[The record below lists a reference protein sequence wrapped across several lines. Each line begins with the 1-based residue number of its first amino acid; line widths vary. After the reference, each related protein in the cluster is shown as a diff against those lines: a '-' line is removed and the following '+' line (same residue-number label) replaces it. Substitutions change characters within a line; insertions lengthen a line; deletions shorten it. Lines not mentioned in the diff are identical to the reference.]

1 MTSWGMNQPKTC
13 SNCSIQLGNQICNLT
28 RSVGATIAPCLYLFV
43 CEAEQCEE
51 KRRTQEWLV
60 CVCVCLS
67 VGEGVCVLSGA
78 SLSPSH
84 PWANPSGGTGQARP
98 SHSPRTKP
106 SHARHAQ
113 LYLSAACL
121 LILICK
127 EAILSP
133 LANWVSQWAADFF
146 EVTVGK
152 YA

>member
-1 MTSWGMNQPKTC
+1 MTSWGMNQPNTC
-13 SNCSIQLGNQICNLT
+13 SNCSFQLGNQICNLT
-28 RSVGATIAPCLYLFV
+28 PSVGATIAPCLYLFV
-43 CEAEQCEE
+43 CEAEQRGRKEE
-51 KRRTQEWLV
+51 NTGWAV
-60 CVCVCLS
+60 CVW
-67 VGEGVCVLSGA
+67 VCVLSGA

-84 PWANPSGGTGQARP
+84 HWANPSGGNGLARP

-106 SHARHAQ
+106 SHTRLAQ

>member
-1 MTSWGMNQPKTC
+1 MTSWGMNQPNIC

-28 RSVGATIAPCLYLFV
+28 PSVGATMALCLYLFV
-43 CEAEQCEE
+43 CEAEQMEE
-51 KRRTQEWLV
+51 KWRTQEGLCTMCV
-60 CVCVCLS
+60 CVCVHM
-67 VGEGVCVLSGA
+67 LSGA

-84 PWANPSGGTGQARP
+84 HWANPSGGTGQVGP
-98 SHSPRTKP
+98 SHSPGTKP
-106 SHARHAQ
+106 WHTCHAL

-127 EAILSP
+127 EAILFP
-133 LANWVSQWAADFF
+133 LANRVSQWAADFF

>member
-1 MTSWGMNQPKTC
+1 MTSWGMNQPNTC

-28 RSVGATIAPCLYLFV
+28 PSVGTTIAPCLYLFV
-43 CEAEQCEE
+43 CEAEQGEE
-51 KRRTQEWLV
+51 KRRTQEGL
-60 CVCVCLS
+60 CVCVF
-67 VGEGVCVLSGA
+67 GGACVLSGA

-84 PWANPSGGTGQARP
+84 PWANPSGGTGRARP

-106 SHARHAQ
+106 SHTRRAQ